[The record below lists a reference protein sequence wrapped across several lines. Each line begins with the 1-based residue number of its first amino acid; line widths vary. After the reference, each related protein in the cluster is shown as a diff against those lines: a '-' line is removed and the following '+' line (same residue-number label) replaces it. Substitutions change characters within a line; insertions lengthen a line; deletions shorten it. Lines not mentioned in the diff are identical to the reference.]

1 MLRSLLL
8 TSLGTAA
15 LALSAALAT
24 GAGLKDFPVWIGCN
38 LEGTG
43 GEPHPYIAVPTDS
56 TITWSE
62 PICTV
67 PIPGDP
73 QSRRLVVER
82 WSNIWLHS
90 PDEDSRTLFH
100 AIPGGDEQKNRQDRA
115 FCLGALFHYDY
126 PNTPRLF
133 ISWNRREDG
142 IPITRLSRF
151 EVQPGDIPKIL
162 PASEEILFEFEADGH
177 RGGDLKFGH
186 DNYLYMSSGD
196 GASPGDPNNVG
207 QTTDNFLGS
216 IIRIDIDN
224 ARGDKSYRIPPDNP
238 FVNTPGIYPEV
249 WAYGFRNP
257 WRMNFHPDTGEL
269 WLGDNGDEH
278 WEMVHRI
285 KSGANYGWSAFE
297 GSHVFRASNKLAGP
311 TLEHTLP
318 EVEHSHQ
325 EMRSVIGGLWYRGS
339 KFPDLKNWYLYGCH
353 FTRKVW
359 GFPMDGDKP
368 GTPIRI
374 ADTGGQIVSFAED
387 ENNEVLVVT
396 LDQGILSLEKAPEQ
410 QTLKP
415 IPTLLSETGLF
426 ASTKNHEVAEGIL
439 PYEINAPAFWNGA
452 RRERFMGVS
461 PSEKIQVQLKPPGM
475 NKIDDSELRTK
486 VGVDR
491 WKMPTGSVFF
501 QTFFLGEG
509 QNERRVET
517 QVSLKDRGEWRFL
530 TYKWNDDQTDAVLVA
545 EDGEN
550 VTLTIPDSKNTGHTL
565 EHEWRFPSR
574 VECTACHT
582 QRSMFVLGASMAQLN
597 RDFDYRPWG
606 GKKANQIETLH
617 SLGFFFRNFRPNPA
631 NTPPSMA
638 NPHDKSQPLE
648 ERARTYLHV
657 NCAHCHRET
666 GLGGRA
672 NFQLLNWL
680 HTADLGLIDERPL
693 VGLPGID
700 PNQARL
706 IAPGQPHR
714 SEIYRRMATHG
725 VGKMPMLGGT
735 LIDEKGAHLIR
746 QWIKSLDK
754 STPQN

>member
-1 MLRSLLL
+1 MPRPLLL
-8 TSLGTAA
+8 TLTLA
-15 LALSAALAT
+15 LALFPPLSSIA
-24 GAGLKDFPVWIGCN
+24 AGLKNFPEWKGSN

-43 GEPHPYIAVPTDS
+43 GEPLPYIAVPTDS

-62 PICTV
+62 PICSV

-73 QSRRLVVER
+73 QNQRLVVER

-90 PDEDSRTLFH
+90 PDDDSRSLFH
-100 AIPGGDEQKNRQDRA
+100 TIAGGDNQKNKQNRA
-115 FCLGALFHYDY
+115 FCLGAVFHYDY

-133 ISWNRREDG
+133 ISWNRRENG
-142 IPITRLSRF
+142 VPITRLSRF
-151 EVQPGDIPKIL
+151 EVQPGDTPKIL
-162 PASEEILFEFEADGH
+162 PNSEKILFEFEADGH

-216 IIRIDIDN
+216 IIRIDIDDTQKGK
-224 ARGDKSYRIPPDNP
+224 AYRIPPDNP
-238 FVNTPGIYPEV
+238 FVDTPGIYPEV

-257 WRMNFHPDTGEL
+257 WRMNFHPTTGEL

-285 KSGANYGWSAFE
+285 KPGANYGWSAFE
-297 GSHVFRASNKLAGP
+297 GSHVFRPSNKLAGP

-339 KFPDLKNWYLYGCH
+339 KFPDLKDWYLYGCH

-359 GFPMDGDKP
+359 GFPMNGNKP

-387 ENNEVLVVT
+387 KDNELLIVT
-396 LDQGILSLEKAPEQ
+396 LDQGILGLEKAPEQ
-410 QTLKP
+410 QELKP
-415 IPTLLSETGLF
+415 IPPLLSETGLF
-426 ASTKNHEVAEGIL
+426 ESTKDHTVAPGIL

-475 NKIDDSELRTK
+475 NKIDDAKLRTK

-501 QTFFLGEG
+501 QTFFLGDG
-509 QNERRVET
+509 DNERRIET

-530 TYKWNDDQTDAVLVA
+530 TYKWNDDQTDASLVA

-550 VTLTIPDSKNTGHTL
+550 VVLTIPASDHVGDSR
-565 EHEWRFPSR
+565 EQDWRFPSR

-582 QRSMFVLGASMAQLN
+582 QRAMFALGVNLAQLD
-597 RDFDYRPWG
+597 RDFDYHSLG
-606 GKKANQIETLH
+606 GKEANQIDTLQA
-617 SLGFFFRNFRPNPA
+617 LGYFHRNFRPNNT
-631 NTPPSMA
+631 NTPPPMP
-638 NPHDKSQPLE
+638 NPHDSASPLD

-680 HTADLGLIDERPL
+680 HTDDLGLIGERPL

-735 LIDEKGAHLIR
+735 LIDEKGANLIR
-746 QWIKSLDK
+746 KWIKTLDQK
-754 STPQN
+754 SAQN